1 MGWNLPGKKS
11 DFDTP
16 PTTKLPAHSMQPGDE
31 PQLIQR
37 GGMQSMRYGVKIVAK
52 LTNCFLELL
61 KFLIH
66 AIR

>member
-1 MGWNLPGKKS
+1 MGWNLLGKKS
-11 DFDTP
+11 DLDTLRTTEL
-16 PTTKLPAHSMQPGDE
+16 PTYSTQPGDE